1 MSWKRRVIF
10 AAVLVAV
17 IWKFRLRWKMIS
29 RKDRVGK
36 SGCRWRLARCGPCIL
51 ALTRFPGGN
60 TTSTTVWLLAT
71 VPYLLSGQSLAYG

>member
-17 IWKFRLRWKMIS
+17 IWKFRLRWKMTS

-36 SGCRWRLARCGPCIL
+36 VRVPLEAGPVWPLHPCPN
-51 ALTRFPGGN
+51 AVPGRK
-60 TTSTTVWLLAT
+60 
-71 VPYLLSGQSLAYG
+71 YH